1 MSWHLS
7 HRWADLPGRR
17 GRLIASPEGGGLGRS
32 GGTWRVLHEVWV
44 LLAGM
49 WVYSTV
55 GGVSCSMHNPWPV
68 HPGPRAV
75 ADLRTCAVGVHR
87 RPAMREHLGVH
98 PADMGGSAVDVPCGR
113 LWNSAALTLLAVALR
128 RSCPRMD
135 TFRLPGGPA
144 RASEAMTPKVSEMR
158 GHGMARP
165 GADRMVADCPSM
177 GLDAPGK
184 TNGAPHRDGAGPRC

>member
-98 PADMGGSAVDVPCGR
+98 TADMGGSTTDRPGGNP
-113 LWNSAALTLLAVALR
+113 WNSADLTLLAAALR
-128 RSCPRMD
+128 RSCPLHGH
-135 TFRLPGGPA
+135 LPPA
-144 RASEAMTPKVSEMR
+144 RRPCPCLRSEETRHDEARS
-158 GHGMARP
+158 RP
-165 GADRMVADCPSM
+165 GWSPRARA
-177 GLDAPGK
+177 
-184 TNGAPHRDGAGPRC
+184 RDLICLARRAGPRTVKVRGPVEG

>member
-98 PADMGGSAVDVPCGR
+98 PADMGGSAVDAPGGH
-113 LWNSAALTLLAVALR
+113 LWNSAALTLLAVTLR
-128 RSCPRMD
+128 RSCPLHGHLPPARRPCPCLRSHD
-135 TFRLPGGPA
+135 PKGLRNEGTRHGEARSRPDGCRLP
-144 RASEAMTPKVSEMR
+144 E
-158 GHGMARP
+158 HG
-165 GADRMVADCPSM
+165 
-177 GLDAPGK
+177 
-184 TNGAPHRDGAGPRC
+184 T